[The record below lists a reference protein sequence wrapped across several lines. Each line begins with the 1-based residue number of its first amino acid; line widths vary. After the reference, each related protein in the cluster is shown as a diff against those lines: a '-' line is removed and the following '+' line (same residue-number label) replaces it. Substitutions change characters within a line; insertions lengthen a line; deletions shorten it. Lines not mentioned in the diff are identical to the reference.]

1 MIRLMTY
8 NWQQNDW
15 PEFRYD
21 LSGIEDDLFAF
32 AEKTG
37 HASGLLKGLTA
48 DAQAETSIEM
58 MVVEAIKTSAIEGEL
73 LSRKDVMSSI
83 RNNLGLAPE
92 APGGDKRAAGAAA
105 LMIDIRN
112 SFAAPLS
119 ENMLFD
125 WHRMIM
131 RGHRHIAA
139 GQWRTHADPMQVVS
153 GPVGHER
160 VHFEAPP
167 SSRVPAEMTRFI
179 QWFNDTAPGGNAEI
193 RKAPV
198 RSAVAHLYFESIH
211 PFEDGNGRI
220 GRALSEKALSQGL
233 GRPAFL
239 SLSRAIEA
247 NRKQYYEA
255 LQEGQQSNEITPWVT
270 WFITVALEA
279 QIQAEEQIEFTLK
292 KTKLFDRWRDRL
304 NARQNQILRRM
315 LEEGPHGFEGGM
327 SAKKYMTITGASKAT
342 ATRDLQDL
350 ADKGI
355 VVPAGGGRSIH
366 YKINL

>member
-1 MIRLMTY
+1 MPY

-21 LSGIEDDLFAF
+21 LSGVEEVLLTF
-32 AEKTG
+32 AERTG
-37 HASGLLKGLTA
+37 HASGLFKGLTA
-48 DAQAETSIEM
+48 DAQVETTIEM
-58 MVVEAIKTSAIEGEL
+58 MVVEALKTSAIEGEL

-83 RNNLGLAPE
+83 RHNLGMENGPA
-92 APGGDKRAAGAAA
+92 AGDKRASGAAA
-105 LMIDIRN
+105 LMIDVRN
-112 SFAAPLS
+112 SVAAPLS
-119 ENMLFD
+119 EDMLFA

-131 RGHRHIAA
+131 AGHRRIAS
-139 GQWRTHADPMQVVS
+139 GQWRTHAEPMQVVS

-167 SSRVPAEMTRFI
+167 SATVPEEMTRFI
-179 QWFNDTAPGGNAEI
+179 QWFNDTAPGGKQEI
-193 RKAPV
+193 RKTSV

-220 GRALSEKALSQGL
+220 GRALAEKALSQGL
-233 GRPAFL
+233 GLPALL

-270 WFITVALEA
+270 WFINVVLEA

-292 KTKLFDRWRDRL
+292 KTRLFDRWRDQL
-304 NARQNQILRRM
+304 NDRQRQTLLRM
-315 LEEGPHGFEGGM
+315 LEEGPQGFEGGM
-327 SAKKYMTITGASKAT
+327 SAKKYMVITGASKAT